1 MSTSVE
7 LLADGGEAACAPEFF
22 RSREFLEAEGATHTL
37 LVGGAI
43 RPLALPLIVREIEG
57 GGRDAVSPYGY
68 PGATNEGEPLQLS
81 DEQLGASGL
90 VSVFV
95 RERVG
100 WPSLAGGS
108 SRGTVLLHDPER
120 PRHVRETFAWEARRN
135 ERDGYSTQVAPGPEV
150 DEETLVAFN
159 EIYEQTM
166 RNAEA
171 SNRYFF
177 GLEYLRRCLDFG
189 RSWLVTA
196 RDGEGEIGSAAIA
209 AVSDGVLH
217 YFLAGTADS
226 QRSASPGKNGLI
238 ALLDLAD
245 ELGTPLNLGGGINPG
260 DGLEAFKRGFT
271 NASEPFL
278 THELIGDQAAYE
290 RLCEGRTPADESFF
304 PAYRA
309 PLG

>member
-1 MSTSVE
+1 MSNRVE
-7 LLADGGEAACAPEFF
+7 LVADSGEAACAPEFF
-22 RSREFLEAEGATHTL
+22 RSPEFLAAEGATHTL
-37 LVGGAI
+37 LVGGGV
-43 RPLALPLIVREIEG
+43 RPFAMPLIVREIEDG
-57 GGRDAVSPYGY
+57 GIDAVSPYGY
-68 PGATNEGEPLQLS
+68 PGATNEGSPLELS
-81 DEQLGASGL
+81 EELLAESGL

-100 WPSLAGGS
+100 FPALAGGT

-135 ERDGYSTQVAPGPEV
+135 ERDGYTTQLVPGPEV
-150 DEETLVAFN
+150 EDETLQEFN
-159 EIYEQTM
+159 DLYEQTM
-166 RNAEA
+166 RNADAAE
-171 SNRYFF
+171 RYFF

-196 RDGEGEIGSAAIA
+196 RDAEGKIGSAAIA

-217 YFLAGTADS
+217 YFLAGTAES
-226 QRSASPGKNGLI
+226 HRAASPGKNGLI

-245 ELGTPLNLGGGINPG
+245 ELGMPLNLGGGISPG

-278 THELIGDQAAYE
+278 THELIGDRPTYE
-290 RLCEGRTPADESFF
+290 RLAEGHDTGDFF

-309 PLG
+309 PVG